1 MQFPQKKKDRIDIVG
16 TALSILITA
25 LILGV
30 FVYLLATVVGNYV
43 TIKLYDDRLGV
54 ITSNP
59 TARTV
64 ELL

>member
-1 MQFPQKKKDRIDIVG
+1 MRHFLILFKHEFRMQFPQKKKDRIDIVG

-43 TIKLYDDRLGV
+43 TI
-54 ITSNP
+54 
-59 TARTV
+59 
-64 ELL
+64 